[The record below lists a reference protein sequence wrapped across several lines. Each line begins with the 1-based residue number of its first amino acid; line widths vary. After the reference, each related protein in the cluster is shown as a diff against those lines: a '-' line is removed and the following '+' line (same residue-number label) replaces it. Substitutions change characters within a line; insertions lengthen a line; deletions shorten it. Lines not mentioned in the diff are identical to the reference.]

1 MRADRLIQV
10 LLMLQSRPQV
20 TAAEVAA
27 GLEVSIPTA
36 RRDLEALSSAGIPVY
51 PVRGRNGGW
60 RLLDGA
66 KTNLTGL
73 TEPEVTALFALL
85 GNNEALPPPAATRAI
100 AKLVRSVP
108 STFRSGAERV
118 ATATIRSAAWGRLEP
133 GETPDSITVLHHAIA
148 AQRRISFTYRDGAPR
163 EVVPLVVASKGGIWY
178 LVGARVLEGKDTAD
192 PASLRLFRVDRIG
205 DAEVTAD
212 RGYVFEG
219 FDAAAVWDAMADH
232 VEGLRGS
239 VQAELLVNATA
250 VQPLLKAFGIHAA
263 VTGEQPDGRSLITV
277 HAHTVTGL
285 AEQLAGWTSAA
296 QVLNP
301 TEVRKALA
309 AIGQRLADTYRE

>member
-10 LLMLQSRPQV
+10 LLLLQSRPQV

-27 GLEVSIPTA
+27 ELEVSIPTA

-66 KTNLTGL
+66 RTNLTGL

-85 GNNEALPPPAATRAI
+85 GSNEALPPAATRAI

-118 ATATIRSAAWGRLEP
+118 ATATIRSAAWGHLEP
-133 GETPDSITVLHHAIA
+133 GKVPDSVTVLHHAIA
-148 AQRRISFTYRDGAPR
+148 TQRRISFTYRVGAPR

-178 LVGARVLEGKDTAD
+178 LVGARVLDGKDTAD
-192 PASLRLFRVDRIG
+192 PASLRLFRVDRIR

-219 FDAAAVWDAMADH
+219 FDAAAVWDAMTDH
-232 VEGLRGS
+232 VEALRGS
-239 VQAELLVNATA
+239 VQAALLVDAAA
-250 VQPLLKAFGIHAA
+250 VRPLLQAFGVHAA

-277 HAHTVTGL
+277 RAHSVTGL
-285 AEQLAGWTSAA
+285 AEQLVGWTSAA
-296 QVLNP
+296 QVLEP
-301 TEVRKALA
+301 AEVRTALA
-309 AIGQRLADTYRE
+309 AIGRRIIDTYRD